1 MLAVLTGIR
10 TWLPSLERHH
20 VHVYIDNTA
29 VLWGLVKASIRG
41 QAMTP
46 LWAIIM
52 LMARHDITITPHWI
66 PTDQNCLADW
76 LSRFQ
81 SDKIADAYP
90 QLSSLGLQ
98 SPH

>member
-52 LMARHDITITPHWI
+52 LMAR
-66 PTDQNCLADW
+66 
-76 LSRFQ
+76 LS
-81 SDKIADAYP
+81 KYKVK
-90 QLSSLGLQ
+90 SSLIVYILREERLIIYTNMHDQLTSQPPGLMP
-98 SPH
+98 S